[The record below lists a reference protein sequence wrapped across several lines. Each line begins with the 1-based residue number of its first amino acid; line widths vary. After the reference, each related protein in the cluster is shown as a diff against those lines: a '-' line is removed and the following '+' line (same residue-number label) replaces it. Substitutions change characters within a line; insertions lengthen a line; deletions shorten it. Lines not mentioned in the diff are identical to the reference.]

1 MKPLRDD
8 VLKYIR
14 KTYRGEIEY
23 PWMRY
28 PDYGVVRHKDN
39 QKWYALFMEVKKS
52 VFGLGDGKVWI
63 ANIKCNSYERECLIA
78 EEKAFPAYHMNKRL
92 WTSILIDGSVD
103 IDSLKNLIDQSY
115 DITR

>member
-1 MKPLRDD
+1 MMVSELINYAKEQYGTSPD
-8 VLKYIR
+8 
-14 KTYRGEIEY
+14 Y
-23 PWMRY
+23 PWDKT
-28 PDYGVVRHKDN
+28 PEFAVLRHSEN
-39 QKWYALFMEVKKS
+39 RKWYALFMEVKKS

-78 EEKAFPAYHMNKRL
+78 EGKAFPAYHMNKRL
-92 WTSILIDGSVD
+92 WTSVLIDGSVD